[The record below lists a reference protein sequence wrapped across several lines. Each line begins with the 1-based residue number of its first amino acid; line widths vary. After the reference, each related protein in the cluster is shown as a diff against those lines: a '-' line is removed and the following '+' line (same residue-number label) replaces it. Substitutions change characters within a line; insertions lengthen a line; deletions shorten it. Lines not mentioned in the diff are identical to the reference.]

1 VRIWIRRGIEDTDL
15 LAELAL
21 WAHEGPMAETTSR
34 TFDDLGLSPS
44 LREVVR
50 ELGFTE
56 PTEVQAR
63 CLPLLLAGKDVVA
76 RARTGTGKT
85 LAFTLPLLERLTA
98 DVAASSTRTPRALV
112 LCPTRELASQ
122 VAREVRRVGRKIGG
136 LRVVVLVGGEPR
148 RAQASSLEEGAHV
161 IVGTPGRT
169 LDHVRRRDL
178 ELSRVR
184 TLVLDEADRMLD
196 MGFEED
202 MAAIL
207 AAAPKARLTAFFSA
221 TYPRSIEALSAK
233 FQVEPVRV
241 TVDDGDSE
249 TRDITQHLMRVEPA
263 HKLRTLRWVLGRFP
277 HESALVFT
285 NFKASADE
293 LVKALVND
301 GVSAAAL
308 HGDLE
313 QHDRDRVLAKLR
325 NGSTRVLVATDVAA
339 RGIDVEGLD
348 LVVSYELPTKP
359 EIHVHR
365 VGRTGRAGR
374 AGVAITFAT
383 DRDAERVA
391 AIEAFVGASLP
402 RLSRP
407 RSEDGA
413 PIEAPVETRRDA
425 TMTTLR
431 IFGGRKDKVRPGDI
445 LGALTGEAGGLAGTD
460 VGKIEIHDTFSY
472 VAVARAVSTKAL
484 RSLSTGRIKGRR
496 FRVAEEK

>member
-1 VRIWIRRGIEDTDL
+1 
-15 LAELAL
+15 
-21 WAHEGPMAETTSR
+21 
-34 TFDDLGLSPS
+34 
-44 LREVVR
+44 
-50 ELGFTE
+50 
-56 PTEVQAR
+56 
-63 CLPLLLAGKDVVA
+63 
-76 RARTGTGKT
+76 
-85 LAFTLPLLERLTA
+85 
-98 DVAASSTRTPRALV
+98 
-112 LCPTRELASQ
+112 
-122 VAREVRRVGRKIGG
+122 
-136 LRVVVLVGGEPR
+136 
-148 RAQASSLEEGAHV
+148 
-161 IVGTPGRT
+161 
-169 LDHVRRRDL
+169 
-178 ELSRVR
+178 
-184 TLVLDEADRMLD
+184 VLDEADRMLD

-202 MAAIL
+202 MKAIL
-207 AAAPKARLTAFFSA
+207 AAAPEARLTAFFSA

-241 TVDDGDSE
+241 TVSE
-249 TRDITQHLMRVEPA
+249 GEAEAREITQHLMRVEPA
-263 HKLRTLRWVLGRFP
+263 QKLRTLRWVLGHFQ
-277 HESALVFT
+277 HESALVFMS
-285 NFKASADE
+285 FKASTDE
-293 LVKALVND
+293 LVKALVKD

-348 LVVSYELPTKP
+348 LVVSYELPSKP

-374 AGVAITFAT
+374 AGVAVTFAT
-383 DRDAERVA
+383 DRDGDKIA
-391 AIEAFVGASLP
+391 AIEAFLGATIP

-407 RSEDGA
+407 RDEDNA
-413 PIEAPVETRRDA
+413 PIETSVVEARRDA
-425 TMTTLR
+425 PMTTLR

-472 VAVARAVSTKAL
+472 VAVARSVSTQAL

>member
-1 VRIWIRRGIEDTDL
+1 
-15 LAELAL
+15 
-21 WAHEGPMAETTSR
+21 MAETTPRS
-34 TFDDLGLSPS
+34 FDDLGLSPS

-56 PTEVQAR
+56 PTEVQSR
-63 CLPLLLAGKDVVA
+63 CIPLLMAGKDVIA
-76 RARTGTGKT
+76 QARTGTGKT
-85 LAFTLPLLERLTA
+85 AAFALPLLERLA
-98 DVAASSTRTPRALV
+98 SDVAASSTRTPRALV

-122 VAREVRRVGRKIGG
+122 VAREVRRLGRKIGG
-136 LRVVVLVGGEPR
+136 LRVLVLVGGEPR
-148 RAQASSLEEGAHV
+148 RTQASGLEEGAHV
-161 IVGTPGRT
+161 IVGTPGRV
-169 LDHVRRRDL
+169 LDHLKRRDL
-178 ELSRVR
+178 DVSRVR

-202 MAAIL
+202 MTAIL

-221 TYPRSIEALSAK
+221 TYPRSIETLSAS

-241 TVDDGDSE
+241 TVDDGE
-249 TRDITQHLMRVEPA
+249 AEVPEITQHLMRVEPA

-277 HESALVFT
+277 HESALVFMS
-285 NFKASADE
+285 FKASADE
-293 LVKALVND
+293 LVKALVKD

-348 LVVSYELPTKP
+348 LVVSYELPSKP

-374 AGVAITFAT
+374 PGVAVTFAT
-383 DRDAERVA
+383 DRDGDKIA
-391 AIEAFVGASLP
+391 AIEAFLGTTIP

-407 RSEDGA
+407 RDDENA
-413 PIEAPVETRRDA
+413 PIETPVVETRRDA

-472 VAVARAVSTKAL
+472 VAVARSVSTQAL